1 MCDIKVKSIIPDGE
15 YRAMM
20 VRLSLQL
27 SSDLDAVKY
36 MLRNIIRDGE
46 SERLDNIL
54 DVFVH
59 LEQREFV
66 GPGNLHGLQEL
77 LHRLERH
84 ELCAMVASFI
94 ETMETGE

>member
-1 MCDIKVKSIIPDGE
+1 MCDIKVEGIIPDGE

-20 VRLSLQL
+20 LRLSRQL
-27 SSDLDAVKY
+27 SSDLDGVKY
-36 MLRNIIRDGE
+36 MLRSIIRDGV
-46 SERLDNIL
+46 SERLTTVL
-54 DVFVH
+54 QVFVH

-66 GPGNLHGLQEL
+66 GPGNLRGLQKL